1 MHDELIPYQ
10 YQKVKR
16 QDDVI
21 NASLDQCNE
30 TY

>member
-1 MHDELIPYQ
+1 MDDVLIPYQ

-21 NASLDQCNE
+21 HASLDQYNE
-30 TY
+30 T